1 VPVPAV
7 QFSQTAT
14 QKFNELN
21 TRFQEEERKPIAQRN
36 VDDLIKAYKDLLA
49 MENLSP
55 SVKMG
60 SESRIAALEKTAA
73 IQRLEKENAAAAN
86 SLVQQREA
94 LQQQYAAAEKAIA
107 EYQSTGPYIAQGT
120 LQTSTIVQG
129 KYTLVNPATGRV
141 VAYVDPQSEVDI
153 SSLLGKYIGVR
164 GTSSKPAGSDITLI
178 RVTNATL
185 MAPPAGAKKD

>member
-1 VPVPAV
+1 VPAV

-21 TRFQEEERKPIAQRN
+21 TRFQEEERKPISQRN
-36 VDDLIKAYKDLLA
+36 VDELMKAYKELLA
-49 MENLSP
+49 AENISP
-55 SVKMG
+55 SVKIG

-73 IQRLEKENAAAAN
+73 IQRLEKDNANATN
-86 SLVQQREA
+86 SLTQQREA

-107 EYQSTGPYIAQGT
+107 EYQSTGGYIAQGT

-141 VAYVDPQSEVDI
+141 VAYVDPQSEIDI
-153 SSLLGKYIGVR
+153 STLLGKYIGVR
-164 GTSSKPAGSDITLI
+164 GTSTKPAGTDITLI
-178 RVTNATL
+178 KVTNATL
-185 MAPPAGAKKD
+185 MPPPPGARRE